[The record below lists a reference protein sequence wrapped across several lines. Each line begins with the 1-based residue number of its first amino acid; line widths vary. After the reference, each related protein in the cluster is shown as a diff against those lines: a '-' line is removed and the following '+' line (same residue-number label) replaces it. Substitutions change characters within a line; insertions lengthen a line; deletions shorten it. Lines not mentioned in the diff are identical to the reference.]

1 MLHFRTRFFMVLER
15 TFGLVPRK
23 KALENILNKSF
34 FLAKGTFRDV
44 ADYDDAWLLAL
55 AHEARNVYD
64 VGCNIGQASLLLLWP
79 GKVENLV
86 LVDPNPSAL
95 SVCAENLIFNGL
107 SYKARFVCA
116 FASSEAGKMVDF
128 FTVGTGSAGSMFQNH
143 AVTAKNVGSSFK
155 VPTTSLDSLYFQYG
169 VLPDLVKI
177 DVEGAE
183 SLVLNGAQKI
193 ATQHK
198 TRFLV
203 EMHSIP
209 ELPMEDNAMRVMEW
223 CESTGYRPWYLKEK
237 VILEEPRQIAGR
249 GRCHLLLLP
258 TGTSFPIYLKS
269 LEQGD
274 PLEKVP
280 EVLKA
285 LTI

>member
-1 MLHFRTRFFMVLER
+1 M
-15 TFGLVPRK
+15 
-23 KALENILNKSF
+23 
-34 FLAKGTFRDV
+34 
-44 ADYDDAWLLAL
+44 
-55 AHEARNVYD
+55 
-64 VGCNIGQASLLLLWP
+64 
-79 GKVENLV
+79 

-274 PLEKVP
+274 PLENVP

>member
-1 MLHFRTRFFMVLER
+1 MALER
-15 TFGLVPRK
+15 ILGLVARK
-23 KALENILNKSF
+23 RVRKTILNKIF
-34 FLAKGTFRDV
+34 FLVKGTFKEV

-55 AHEARNVYD
+55 AHEDKNVYD

-79 GKVENLV
+79 GRVENIV

-107 SYKARFVCA
+107 SDKAHFVCA
-116 FASSEAGKMVDF
+116 FASNEAGKMVDF
-128 FTVGTGSAGSMFQNH
+128 FTVLTGAAGSMFPSH

-155 VPTTSLDSLYFQYG
+155 VSTTSLDSLYDQYG
-169 VLPDLVKI
+169 ILPDLVKI

-183 SLVLNGAQKI
+183 SLVLNGARAI
-193 ATQHK
+193 ATEHK

-203 EMHSIP
+203 EMHSSP
-209 ELPMEDNAMRVMEW
+209 ELPMEDNAKKIMAW

-237 VILEEPRQIAGR
+237 AILDEPRQIAKR

-258 TGTSFPIYLKS
+258 TEKPFPVYLKS

-285 LTI
+285 LTN